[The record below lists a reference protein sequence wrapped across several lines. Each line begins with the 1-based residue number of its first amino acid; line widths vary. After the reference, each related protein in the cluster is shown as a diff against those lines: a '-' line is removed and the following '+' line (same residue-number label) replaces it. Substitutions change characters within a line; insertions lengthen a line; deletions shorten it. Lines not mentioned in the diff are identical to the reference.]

1 MTISGSATPR
11 PLPLDDASVDI
22 IYGLHGLHCMESFS
36 VVHAEML
43 RLLRPGGKLV
53 WACGS
58 YGPEGEGGSRVLAG
72 AMRAAGFVDVK
83 IDVTRLRGAARWTP
97 VVGTKPR

>member
-1 MTISGSATPR
+1 MEKTLGKDYAIPGFAGEDCGS
-11 PLPLDDASVDI
+11 
-22 IYGLHGLHCMESFS
+22 
-36 VVHAEML
+36 
-43 RLLRPGGKLV
+43 RLLQIVLMRPGGKLV

-83 IDVTRLRGAARWTP
+83 IDVTRLQGAARWTP
-97 VVGTKPR
+97 VVGLKPR